1 MNEPPAIQ
9 LEGISKRYNDV
20 QALDDVS
27 LDVRRGEIICLAGE
41 NGAGKTTLMKILYG
55 MEQPDSGTIRI
66 DGKEVSLR
74 SPLDSAALGIGM
86 VHQHFMLVGGF
97 TVAQNAALGI
107 EKKRFGSIL
116 DTKATEDFV
125 QKKIDEFGLSL
136 KATDCVD
143 SLTVGQRQQAEI
155 LRLLCR
161 NDRIMILDEPTS
173 VLTEEEVSRLFSHL
187 KAMAGEGET
196 IVLITHKLD
205 EIKRISDRV
214 AILTKGRMTAIRRT
228 SDVTEDEIS
237 KLMFGSSVK
246 LGIPRQRASE
256 EGKTVLSLHNVCVKK
271 QSQEKPLLCHVSFD
285 ARAGEILGF
294 AGVSGNGLGVLEGV
308 LGGFIRTSEGTITL
322 RGQDITGLPTRELR
336 KNGLSYVPADRIAMG
351 SCAKATVSEN
361 LIAPMLGRFSLGPF
375 LDRRR
380 IREFSEDRISK
391 FGIKASP
398 DETASSLSGG
408 NIQKMILSR
417 ETVLAE
423 DCIVLSQPTWGLDRE
438 SSQFVYLQMQELR
451 KRKIA
456 VILISYSLDE
466 ILAVADRIVIISKGR
481 IAGIMDNKEGLSRE
495 KLGRMMLGKEDRDE

>member
-1 MNEPPAIQ
+1 
-9 LEGISKRYNDV
+9 
-20 QALDDVS
+20 
-27 LDVRRGEIICLAGE
+27 
-41 NGAGKTTLMKILYG
+41 
-55 MEQPDSGTIRI
+55 
-66 DGKEVSLR
+66 
-74 SPLDSAALGIGM
+74 
-86 VHQHFMLVGGF
+86 
-97 TVAQNAALGI
+97 
-107 EKKRFGSIL
+107 
-116 DTKATEDFV
+116 
-125 QKKIDEFGLSL
+125 
-136 KATDCVD
+136 
-143 SLTVGQRQQAEI
+143 
-155 LRLLCR
+155 
-161 NDRIMILDEPTS
+161 
-173 VLTEEEVSRLFSHL
+173 
-187 KAMAGEGET
+187 GEGET